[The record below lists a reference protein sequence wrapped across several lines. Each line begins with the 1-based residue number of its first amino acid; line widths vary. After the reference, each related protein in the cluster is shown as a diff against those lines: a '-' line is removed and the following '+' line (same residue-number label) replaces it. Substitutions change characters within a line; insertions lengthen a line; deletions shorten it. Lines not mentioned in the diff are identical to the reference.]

1 MSKYLPVYESDR
13 FEVMKVTAWIMKVN
27 AFIMKVTAIL
37 MKVTAN
43 NGALFIFNRYL

>member
-1 MSKYLPVYESDR
+1 
-13 FEVMKVTAWIMKVN
+13 MKVN

-43 NGALFIFNRYL
+43 NGVFFIFNSYLQCR

>member
-1 MSKYLPVYESDR
+1 
-13 FEVMKVTAWIMKVN
+13 MKVN

-43 NGALFIFNRYL
+43 NGVLFIFNRCL

>member
-1 MSKYLPVYESDR
+1 
-13 FEVMKVTAWIMKVN
+13 MKVTALVMKVN

-43 NGALFIFNRYL
+43 NGVLFIFNRCL